1 MMLYMLLFVSVILTC
16 ALFATKQGMLGFPAV
31 IFWSIAGGQA
41 YILSA
46 ATWDIYYFV
55 FFACMGMVIFC
66 ALAMYALRT
75 KKEEIQEG
83 EGFIDEVKDTTKF
96 MDEGKDEGEADSSGG
111 KSRLESAVEGRAR
124 KRREQGIKKKRL
136 DLFTH

>member
-1 MMLYMLLFVSVILTC
+1 MLLGLLCLIAVILTY
-16 ALFATKQGMLGFPAV
+16 ALFSTRQMLLGFPSV
-31 IFWSIAGGQA
+31 IFWAIAGGEA
-41 YILSA
+41 YTLST
-46 ATWDIYYFV
+46 ATWDIYYFI
-55 FFACMGMVIFC
+55 FFACMGMTIFS

-83 EGFIDEVKDTTKF
+83 EGFIDEVKDTTKYL
-96 MDEGKDEGEADSSGG
+96 DEGKDEQEEGSGG